1 MNYWWVRTRSN
12 GSGPAASAPVIL
24 KKAVSLLAGPCG
36 SVGWHWDPQDGYPT

>member
-24 KKAVSLLAGPCG
+24 KGGQLIGRSLRLGRLALG
-36 SVGWHWDPQDGYPT
+36 SARRIPH